1 MALLK
6 LIEEKYLSTLI
17 STHCKHNFCN
27 LTVTT
32 VKFFVFSERKKTV
45 TRSLFFYK
53 AFVCFY
59 SYNCK
64 ITEITNL
71 KQRRIG

>member
-45 TRSLFFYK
+45 TLYSSTKRLFVFTVIIIIVK
-53 AFVCFY
+53 LQ
-59 SYNCK
+59 K
-64 ITEITNL
+64 LLI
-71 KQRRIG
+71 